1 MKKLSVILSLMVGI
15 LGLVFLAIVLIS
27 GDDLIEMIDL
37 FDPLKK
43 INLSER
49 DKKKLHNIMY
59 SWFHPIKNEWYP
71 YLHNLKNWE

>member
-1 MKKLSVILSLMVGI
+1 
-15 LGLVFLAIVLIS
+15 
-27 GDDLIEMIDL
+27 
-37 FDPLKK
+37 
-43 INLSER
+43 LSER